1 MKNLV
6 EKFLF
11 KYQVKIADFFN
22 FPIDNVKKIS
32 AITYIHYE
40 LTALTETRIKT
51 EKTHHILQLSQS
63 QLLNPY
69 IEFNTQKRL
78 KEKKN

>member
-1 MKNLV
+1 M
-6 EKFLF
+6 F
-11 KYQVKIADFFN
+11 KYQLKIADFYN

-40 LTALTETRIKT
+40 LITLTETRIKT
-51 EKTHHILQLSQS
+51 EKTHHILQFNQS